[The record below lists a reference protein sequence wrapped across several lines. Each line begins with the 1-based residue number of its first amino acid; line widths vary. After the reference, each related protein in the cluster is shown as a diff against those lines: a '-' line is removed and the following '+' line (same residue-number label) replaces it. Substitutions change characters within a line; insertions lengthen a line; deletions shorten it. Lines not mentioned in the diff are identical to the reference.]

1 MRFRILSFMTRNSF
15 FILACCLLAALFLPA
30 SEANATSKI
39 SFYKYTETNRYTRP
53 LADTVPPSDIME
65 VITTIINATNSFN
78 IEAVSKLYTPN
89 AAIADDEAPYS
100 WNGPTAGVQWVN
112 AVEKAC
118 KNNRLTK
125 LTSKIEPINI
135 YQSREDNVYIVV
147 PVSYTGNL
155 PGKQHFAV
163 RGAFTFVLRDI
174 NGKWLVKSQTWMQE
188 KGIIA
193 SN

>member
-1 MRFRILSFMTRNSF
+1 MTRNIL
-15 FILACCLLAALFLPA
+15 FISAFCLLAVLFVPA
-30 SEANATSKI
+30 GAANATSKI
-39 SFYKYTETNRYTRP
+39 SFYKHTGINNCTRP
-53 LADTVPPSDIME
+53 LVDTVPPSEIME

-78 IEAVSKLYTPN
+78 IEAVAKLYTPN

-118 KNNRLTK
+118 KNNRLTN
-125 LTSKIEPINI
+125 LTGKIEPINI

-147 PVSYTGNL
+147 PVSYKGNL